1 MAWHDQTRCYVAII
15 MVVYKAVN
23 KSCVPW
29 FPRGCVDHTTDEIV
43 PYIYIYICIYIYMY
57 MYMYMYVYMY
67 RYNTKKQYIHIYI
80 YVYIYI
86 CTHRNM

>member
-43 PYIYIYICIYIYMY
+43 PY
-57 MYMYMYVYMY
+57 
-67 RYNTKKQYIHIYI
+67 K
-80 YVYIYI
+80 VYIKIANVLYTLYRNSYLYI
-86 CTHRNM
+86 QFI